1 MVSENEANGLKI
13 HFVFAVGCYTT
24 IYRDAMRLSSFIHDG
39 MKQMRNIEEV
49 MVTVLNMKRVR
60 LITNEA
66 MTMKALNELSI
77 TDDLQSLF
85 EDLRLGKR
93 PTEEV
98 NSYFFPKLTEA
109 EIELVENYD
118 SFHSECFSSFDPFK
132 ISENEQRAGM
142 KNEFVQGECVRVTF
156 MINDSS
162 FSRPYAIHAYN

>member
-66 MTMKALNELSI
+66 MTTKAIKEVSI

-85 EDLRLGKR
+85 EDLRLGKER
-93 PTEEV
+93 AEWIHGLIFFT
-98 NSYFFPKLTEA
+98 YFLPKLTDEEMRLVDRKDTSYFETFSFADPDVDEA
-109 EIELVENYD
+109 EMKLSESD
-118 SFHSECFSSFDPFK
+118 SKFLHGRGSRSTFT
-132 ISENEQRAGM
+132 ISR
-142 KNEFVQGECVRVTF
+142 
-156 MINDSS
+156 S
-162 FSRPYAIHAYN
+162 YNL

>member
-1 MVSENEANGLKI
+1 MKIHLIISTNGLKI

-39 MKQMRNIEEV
+39 MKQMRNLEEV

-66 MTMKALNELSI
+66 MKMKALKEVSI
-77 TDDLQSLF
+77 TDDLKSLF
-85 EDLRLGKR
+85 DDLRLGIR
-93 PTEEV
+93 PNEEA
-98 NSYFFPKLTEA
+98 NSYFFPKLTEE

-118 SFHSECFSSFDPFK
+118 SFHSECFSSFDPF
-132 ISENEQRAGM
+132 NEQIAGM

-156 MINDSS
+156 MVNNSS
-162 FSRPYAIHAYN
+162 FSRPYVRR